1 MALIIKL
8 KTATFISLFV
18 TCFVLA
24 PTLVVAESSI
34 EALQARMK
42 QQKQYMKPELIEKA
56 QQLSD
61 ETRMGMMAM
70 MAMHN
75 RFSKQ
80 ATFRQVMLEMLSDYQ
95 TMVMG
100 ILTDSVEMAVDAA
113 GRLSNHRIPK
123 GGMLAYIGLENI
135 NDEKMALLLG
145 FGATLEEHTLKLI
158 DAANNNNMA
167 GAAIALG
174 EIGAACAGCHSIFR
188 ELPGKSKWLKD
199 NN

>member
-1 MALIIKL
+1 MKQKIVRIFSFIACCSIFASSMAL
-8 KTATFISLFV
+8 
-18 TCFVLA
+18 
-24 PTLVVAESSI
+24 AEPSI
-34 EALQARMK
+34 EELQAKMK

-61 ETRMGMMAM
+61 ETRMGMMSM

-80 ATFRQVMLEMLSDYQ
+80 ATFRQAMLEMLSEYQ
-95 TMVMG
+95 TIAMG
-100 ILTDSVEMAVDAA
+100 ILTDSVEMTVDAA
-113 GRLSNHRIPK
+113 DRLSNHRIPK
-123 GGMLAYIGLENI
+123 GGMLAYIGLDNI
-135 NDEKMALLLG
+135 TDDKMAILRG
-145 FGATLEEHTLKLI
+145 FGETLDTHTLKLM

-174 EIGAACAGCHSIFR
+174 EIGAACAGCHNVFR